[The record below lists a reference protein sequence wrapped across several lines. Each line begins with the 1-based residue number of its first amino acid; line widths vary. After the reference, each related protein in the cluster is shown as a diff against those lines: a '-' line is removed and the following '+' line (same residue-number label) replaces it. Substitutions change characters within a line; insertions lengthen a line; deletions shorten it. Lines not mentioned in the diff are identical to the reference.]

1 MGNVI
6 AGLIAV
12 LLISVFLGFYAV
24 TLESTPLWI
33 IILSV
38 LALVLFDF
46 VQSVRKGKDEPEE

>member
-1 MGNVI
+1 VDNVI
-6 AGLIAV
+6 TGLIAV

-24 TLESTPLWI
+24 TLESLPLSI

>member
-1 MGNVI
+1 MDNVI
-6 AGLIAV
+6 TGLIAV

-24 TLESTPLWI
+24 TLESLPLSI